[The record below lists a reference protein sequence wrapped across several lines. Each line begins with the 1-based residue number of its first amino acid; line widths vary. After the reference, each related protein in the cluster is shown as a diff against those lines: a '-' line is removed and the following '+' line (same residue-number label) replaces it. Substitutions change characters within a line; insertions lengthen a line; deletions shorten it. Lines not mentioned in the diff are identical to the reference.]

1 MLVRTEHGW
10 GEAGTLTRCLLL
22 VFKCHVIFGDKVVFY
37 DITYGNPIN
46 KLHGLLL
53 WDNLE
58 HQQWGQ
64 RIEEKVGGEISGHG
78 QNNKFDALMLFAP
91 HFE

>member
-10 GEAGTLTRCLLL
+10 EEAGTLTRCLLL
-22 VFKCHVIFGDKVVFY
+22 VSKCHVIFGDKVVFY

-53 WDNLE
+53 
-58 HQQWGQ
+58 
-64 RIEEKVGGEISGHG
+64 
-78 QNNKFDALMLFAP
+78 
-91 HFE
+91 

>member
-22 VFKCHVIFGDKVVFY
+22 VIFGDKVVFY

-53 WDNLE
+53 
-58 HQQWGQ
+58 
-64 RIEEKVGGEISGHG
+64 
-78 QNNKFDALMLFAP
+78 
-91 HFE
+91 